1 MRLAYGTKRGD
12 ASSAPLC
19 CGRIDAKGRHPML
32 ISRRNALKG
41 LGAATIAA
49 GSASLAAPALS
60 QGPTKVTFT
69 TSWIPEGPNLFAT
82 IARDKGF
89 WKNHG
94 LDVSVARGS
103 GSGAAAQAVSA
114 GTFDFGMAATP
125 TVIIQA
131 AKKLPITCIGQINYD
146 ALMGVGVLANSP
158 IRTPKDLEGKKLGA
172 SVSSGEYPFM
182 PLFAEKAGFDLAK
195 VQIVQVDGKVRERTL
210 VEKQVDAV
218 SAFATSTV
226 PSLAPLGTDVRFML
240 FSAAGIEFYGQSL
253 TTQPARL
260 EKDRALCEAFVQGAM
275 EAIRFT
281 LTNFDESID
290 LFLKANSEVAISST
304 GKEYARIGLGLT
316 NLTNLVP
323 EVKQNGIGYA
333 DPAKVATMAD
343 LVVKYAAGEG
353 AVKPDVGALFT
364 NAFAGKI
371 KLTAAELEAAE
382 KSAAAFRKYV
392 SA

>member
-1 MRLAYGTKRGD
+1 
-12 ASSAPLC
+12 
-19 CGRIDAKGRHPML
+19 ML

-41 LGAATIAA
+41 LAATIAA
-49 GSASLAAPALS
+49 GSTSQSSPALS

-69 TSWIPEGPNLFAT
+69 TSWIPEGPNLFAYV
-82 IARDKGF
+82 ARDKGF
-89 WKNHG
+89 WKKHG

-125 TVIIQA
+125 TVIVQA

-146 ALMGVGVLANSP
+146 ALMGVGVLASSP

-260 EKDRALCEAFVQGAM
+260 EKVARSKPAF
-275 EAIRFT
+275 
-281 LTNFDESID
+281 S
-290 LFLKANSEVAISST
+290 ANSGMNGYSPDETLAPSFLPSRSFGV
-304 GKEYARIGLGLT
+304 RIG
-316 NLTNLVP
+316 
-323 EVKQNGIGYA
+323 
-333 DPAKVATMAD
+333 
-343 LVVKYAAGEG
+343 
-353 AVKPDVGALFT
+353 
-364 NAFAGKI
+364 
-371 KLTAAELEAAE
+371 ELASTPTPIRA
-382 KSAAAFRKYV
+382 S
-392 SA
+392 

>member
-1 MRLAYGTKRGD
+1 
-12 ASSAPLC
+12 
-19 CGRIDAKGRHPML
+19 ML

-41 LGAATIAA
+41 LGAATLAA

-60 QGPTKVTFT
+60 QGATKVTFT
-69 TSWIPEGPNLFAT
+69 TSWIPEGPNLFAYV
-82 IARDKGF
+82 ARDKGF
-89 WKNHG
+89 WKKHG

-304 GKEYARIGLGLT
+304 GKEYSRIGLGLT

-323 EVKQNGIGYA
+323 EVKQHGIGYA

-371 KLTAAELEAAE
+371 KLTAAELETAE

-392 SA
+392 SS

>member
-1 MRLAYGTKRGD
+1 
-12 ASSAPLC
+12 
-19 CGRIDAKGRHPML
+19 ML

-69 TSWIPEGPNLFAT
+69 TSWIPEGPNLFAY

-89 WKNHG
+89 WKKHG

-304 GKEYARIGLGLT
+304 GKEYSRIGLGLT

-323 EVKQNGIGYA
+323 EVKQHGIGYA

-382 KSAAAFRKYV
+382 KSAAAFRKYIG
-392 SA
+392 A

>member
-1 MRLAYGTKRGD
+1 
-12 ASSAPLC
+12 
-19 CGRIDAKGRHPML
+19 ML

-41 LGAATIAA
+41 LAATIAA
-49 GSASLAAPALS
+49 GSTSQSSPALS

-69 TSWIPEGPNLFAT
+69 TSWIPEGPNLFAYV
-82 IARDKGF
+82 ARDKGF
-89 WKNHG
+89 WKKHG

-125 TVIIQA
+125 TVIVQA

-146 ALMGVGVLANSP
+146 ALMGVGVLASSP

-290 LFLKANSEVAISST
+290 IFLKANSEVAISST
-304 GKEYARIGLGLT
+304 GKEYSRIGLGLT

-323 EVKQNGIGYA
+323 EVKQHGIGYA

-371 KLTAAELEAAE
+371 KLTAAELETAE

-392 SA
+392 GA

>member
-1 MRLAYGTKRGD
+1 
-12 ASSAPLC
+12 
-19 CGRIDAKGRHPML
+19 ML
-32 ISRRNALKG
+32 ISRRKALKS
-41 LGAATIAA
+41 LGAATIAV

-60 QGPTKVTFT
+60 QGLTKVSFT

-89 WKNHG
+89 WKKHG

-281 LTNFDESID
+281 LTNFDESVD

-304 GKEYARIGLGLT
+304 GKEYSRIGLGLT

-323 EVKQNGIGYA
+323 EVKQHGIGYA
-333 DPAKVATMAD
+333 DPVKVATMAD
-343 LVVKYAAGEG
+343 MVVKYAAGEG

-371 KLTAAELEAAE
+371 KLTAAELETAE

-392 SA
+392 GS

>member
-1 MRLAYGTKRGD
+1 
-12 ASSAPLC
+12 
-19 CGRIDAKGRHPML
+19 ML

-49 GSASLAAPALS
+49 GSASLAAPAVS
-60 QGPTKVTFT
+60 QGPTKVSFT

-323 EVKQNGIGYA
+323 EVKQNGFGYA

-364 NAFAGKI
+364 NAFAGKV
-371 KLTAAELEAAE
+371 KLTAAELVAAE
-382 KSAAAFRKYV
+382 KSAAAYRKYV
-392 SA
+392 GS

>member
-1 MRLAYGTKRGD
+1 
-12 ASSAPLC
+12 
-19 CGRIDAKGRHPML
+19 ML

-41 LGAATIAA
+41 LAATIAA
-49 GSASLAAPALS
+49 GSTSLSSPALS

-69 TSWIPEGPNLFAT
+69 TSWIPEGPNLFAYV
-82 IARDKGF
+82 ARDKGF
-89 WKNHG
+89 WKKHG

-125 TVIIQA
+125 TVIVQA

-146 ALMGVGVLANSP
+146 ALMGVGVLASSP

-290 LFLKANSEVAISST
+290 IFLKANSEVAISST
-304 GKEYARIGLGLT
+304 GKEYSRIGLGLT

-323 EVKQNGIGYA
+323 EVKQHGIGYA

-371 KLTAAELEAAE
+371 KLTAAELETAE

-392 SA
+392 GA